1 MGNLLIYGI
10 GCSGTTTALRTVL
23 LSLAARRSPASV
35 HIYVVDLG
43 AGELAALSAL
53 PHTGAYVPAPEGERR
68 MWLLRFLRA
77 EAARRRPH
85 HPALLAADTEIHVSI
100 NSYAPVMTEFDYG
113 TKRASIDYLLP
124 CLLDRDR

>member
-10 GCSGTTTALRTVL
+10 GGSGTTTALRTIL

-53 PHTGAYVPAPEGERR
+53 PHTGAHVPAQEGERR
-68 MWLLRFLRA
+68 MRLLRFLRDGVA
-77 EAARRRPH
+77 RPRPPGQIGRAARRERGGTDRILPGG
-85 HPALLAADTEIHVSI
+85 
-100 NSYAPVMTEFDYG
+100 PV
-113 TKRASIDYLLP
+113 
-124 CLLDRDR
+124 